1 MQNQVPVAVEEF
13 KSPHEVDIEIKAKY
27 VPIEFQFQAYETA
40 VSLAR
45 TLCRTPR
52 NS

>member
-13 KSPHEVDIEIKAKY
+13 KSPHEVEIEIKAKY
-27 VPIEFQFQAYETA
+27 VPIYFQLYQTP

>member
-1 MQNQVPVAVEEF
+1 MQNQVPVEEF
-13 KSPHEVDIEIKAKY
+13 KSPHEVEIEIIAKY
-27 VPIEFQFQAYETA
+27 VPIEFQFQAYETP